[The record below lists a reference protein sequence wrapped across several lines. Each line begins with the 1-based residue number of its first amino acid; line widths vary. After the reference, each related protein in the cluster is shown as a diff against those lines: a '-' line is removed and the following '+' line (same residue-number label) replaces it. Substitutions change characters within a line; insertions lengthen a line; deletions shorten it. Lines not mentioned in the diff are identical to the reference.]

1 MDLLNSLTLGFS
13 VAVTWQNLI
22 YCFLGV
28 LMGTMVG
35 VLPGLGPVT
44 TVALLLPI
52 TFSLDP
58 TSSLIMLA
66 GIYYGAQYGGSTT
79 AILVNLPGES
89 SSVVT
94 ALDGYKLAR
103 KGRAGPALATAAI
116 ASFIAGTFSTLVVAG
131 FAPMLGA
138 VALKFGAAEY
148 FSLIVFGL
156 IASIILAQGSVLKA
170 LAMVVLGLLLGQVG
184 TDVTSG
190 VDRYTFGLS
199 EMADGIS
206 FIALSMALFGIAD
219 VIINLQDKEQ
229 RSAGILENVGSLM
242 PTRKDMRQTAPSIAR
257 GTVLGSLLGLLPGG
271 GALLASFAAY
281 TLERKVARKPREFGD
296 GDIRGVAAPE
306 AANNA
311 GAQTSFIPMITLGL
325 PANPVMAMMI
335 GAMMIQGITPGPS
348 VLRNQPDLVWG
359 LIASMWIG
367 NLMLLL
373 LNLPLIRLW
382 VALLKVPYSY
392 MFPAIILFCCI
403 GAYSV
408 HNASFDV
415 IMMAVLALA
424 GFVLVKLK
432 CEPAPLILGFILGP
446 MLEENLRRALL
457 ISRGDFTIFL
467 TKPISLVFLLVSL
480 ALLATILFPTVME
493 QRKRAMEV

>member
-1 MDLLNSLTLGFS
+1 
-13 VAVTWQNLI
+13 
-22 YCFLGV
+22 
-28 LMGTMVG
+28 
-35 VLPGLGPVT
+35 
-44 TVALLLPI
+44 
-52 TFSLDP
+52 
-58 TSSLIMLA
+58 
-66 GIYYGAQYGGSTT
+66 
-79 AILVNLPGES
+79 
-89 SSVVT
+89 
-94 ALDGYKLAR
+94 
-103 KGRAGPALATAAI
+103 
-116 ASFIAGTFSTLVVAG
+116 
-131 FAPMLGA
+131 
-138 VALKFGAAEY
+138 
-148 FSLIVFGL
+148 
-156 IASIILAQGSVLKA
+156 
-170 LAMVVLGLLLGQVG
+170 
-184 TDVTSG
+184 
-190 VDRYTFGLS
+190 
-199 EMADGIS
+199 
-206 FIALSMALFGIAD
+206 
-219 VIINLQDKEQ
+219 
-229 RSAGILENVGSLM
+229 
-242 PTRKDMRQTAPSIAR
+242 
-257 GTVLGSLLGLLPGG
+257 LPGG

-415 IMMAVLALA
+415 IMMAVLAFA